1 MLVSLFY
8 FFFGQLQCDVLM
20 HIVFALAAAH
30 VVIVTAKKLVQSN
43 FLHSR
48 QVLCVCVCVGPLSH
62 MHSASLAKL
71 NVN

>member
-1 MLVSLFY
+1 MLVSLLF

-30 VVIVTAKKLVQSN
+30 VVIVTAKN

-48 QVLCVCVCVGPLSH
+48 QVLCVCVGPLSH